1 MRVFKRL
8 IARTRANQ
16 SWASRFAP
24 AMNRGVERTRT
35 ASAADQR
42 TCTLEANLVDAF
54 RESLRDLRQLAL
66 LLVRKL
72 SLRKREAQAC
82 SVPNDGYVRPSTVGL
97 FRC

>member
-1 MRVFKRL
+1 MQRREF
-8 IARTRANQ
+8 IA
-16 SWASRFAP
+16 FL
-24 AMNRGVERTRT
+24 GVATAWPLA
-35 ASAADQR
+35 ASAQSKIVRIGFIGNSTAA
-42 TCTLEANLVDAF
+42 LEANLVDAF